1 MKYMSSNVVIKIV
14 LEYLN
19 QKYEL
24 SELEKDILSTI
35 AKYNEIPFDRNGAEN
50 KVIENNMKYKDI
62 ETAIKM
68 VPGVEVISFAEVS
81 DEGVRDNLK
90 MQMEAMCLKEYN
102 IIKC

>member
-1 MKYMSSNVVIKIV
+1 MSSDVLIQFV

-35 AKYNEIPFDRNGAEN
+35 TKYNEIPFDRNGAEN
-50 KVIENNMKYKDI
+50 KVIENNVKYKDI
-62 ETAIKM
+62 ATAIKM
-68 VPGVEVISFAEVS
+68 VPGISVIPFTEVS
-81 DEGVRDNLK
+81 DEGIRDNLK
-90 MQMEAMCLKEYN
+90 MQIEAMCLKEYN

>member
-1 MKYMSSNVVIKIV
+1 MSNNVVIRTV

-35 AKYNEIPFDRNGAEN
+35 TKYNEIPFDRNGAEN
-50 KVIENNMKYKDI
+50 KVIENNVKYKDI
-62 ETAIKM
+62 ATAIKM
-68 VPGVEVISFAEVS
+68 VPGISVIPFTEVS
-81 DEGVRDNLK
+81 DEGIRDNLK
-90 MQMEAMCLKEYN
+90 MQIEAMCLKEYN